1 MKTRAVICD
10 DLASFVVVSEGT
22 RPVRALCC
30 ASIHTGFTAGSRCIW
45 PQTWN
50 SSIFGPFWNSPGNIE
65 PRTITLN
72 FHLREAL
79 QLHPLLKTNKGLI
92 NMKNEEQIRINY
104 CFICDLYPWI
114 AWNSFRILCSSLL
127 IRFFIPLLIFLG
139 GPWTHVVDFNC
150 KKITPHIHESLC
162 KGLLI
167 RGGKIY
173 LKWH

>member
-1 MKTRAVICD
+1 MIWHHLLLFRKVPGLSEFYVVLSTIQDSQLVSDAY
-10 DLASFVVVSEGT
+10 DLKLE
-22 RPVRALCC
+22 
-30 ASIHTGFTAGSRCIW
+30 IH
-45 PQTWN
+45 PYL
-50 SSIFGPFWNSPGNIE
+50 GPFETHQGTSNQE
-65 PRTITLN
+65 
-72 FHLREAL
+72 
-79 QLHPLLKTNKGLI
+79 QLHLISIWERLLKTNKGLI
-92 NMKNEEQIRINY
+92 NMKNEEQMRINY

-114 AWNSFRILCSSLL
+114 AWNSLRILCSSLL